1 LYDIWMLLNNG
12 AEVDKKLIFEKLKEE
27 KSNMAKLEY
36 QYLFS

>member
-1 LYDIWMLLNNG
+1 MLLNNG